1 MQSHHQGRGC
11 DRVVNRRADEADLAA
26 RPISLVSDVRKPG
39 VGPVRNTLIDG
50 DVLVGV
56 AARTP

>member
-1 MQSHHQGRGC
+1 
-11 DRVVNRRADEADLAA
+11 VVNRRADEADLAA